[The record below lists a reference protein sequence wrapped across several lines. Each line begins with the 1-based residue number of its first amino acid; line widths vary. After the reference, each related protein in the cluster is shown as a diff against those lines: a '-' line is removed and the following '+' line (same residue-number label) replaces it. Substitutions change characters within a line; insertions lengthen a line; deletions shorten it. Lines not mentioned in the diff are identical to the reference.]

1 MEAPRDISLRNP
13 FRHVSEATGGSI
25 GGAAATG
32 TVKEDLVKR
41 NKSTAYD
48 VGKRFV
54 GPSRKAYDSFTQQM
68 GKLHDDYDKGIGGP
82 NPTEDQAAMVAPG
95 SPYAR
100 GAMSPLGGKAK
111 E

>member
-13 FRHVSEATGGSI
+13 FRHASEASGGSI

-32 TVKEDLVKR
+32 AVKEDLVKR

-82 NPTEDQAAMVAPG
+82 DPTEAAMNQAG